1 MELNYKKYIIFLSVL
16 AAIIFSFKLQ
26 DDYVLII
33 PEGFPEP
40 VMPEGNEL
48 TTSRVML
55 GKKLFFDPIVSKDS
69 SVSCASCHLPELA
82 FADTNR
88 FSFGV
93 ENRLGK
99 RNSPSILNI
108 VYHKGFM
115 RDGGM
120 TSLEMQVLAPVQEHV
135 EMDNNVLIIVE
146 KMKNNLEYVNLSKR
160 AYNREPDPYV
170 FTHAISAYERT
181 LIKADS
187 KYDKYY
193 KGNKDALSKS
203 EKRGLA
209 LFKSKRTN
217 CSECHSGILFS
228 DFSIKNN
235 GLYELNYADSGRMR
249 VSLNEADRDL
259 FKVPSLRNV
268 AITQPYMHDGS
279 LATLEAVI
287 EHYNKGGE
295 KHKQK
300 SDLIKPLS
308 LSIREKEDL
317 VNFLKSLTDN
327 EYTYQFK

>member
-1 MELNYKKYIIFLSVL
+1 MVVVLVL
-16 AAIIFSFKLQ
+16 AVLIFSFKLQ

-40 VMPEGNEL
+40 VFPVGNEL
-48 TTSRVML
+48 TTSRVEL

-69 SVSCASCHLPELA
+69 TVSCASCHLPELA

-88 FSFGV
+88 FSLGV

-99 RNSPSILNI
+99 RNSPSIINI

-135 EMDNNVLIIVE
+135 ELDNNVLIIVE
-146 KMKNNLEYVNLSKR
+146 KMKNNPEYVNLSKR
-160 AYNREPDPYV
+160 AYDREPDPYV
-170 FTHAISAYERT
+170 FTRAISAYERT

-187 KYDKYY
+187 KYDAYSR
-193 KGNKDALSKS
+193 GSKDALSAS
-203 EKRGLA
+203 EKRGLE
-209 LFKSKRTN
+209 LFMSNKTN
-217 CSECHSGILFS
+217 CSECHSGIHFS
-228 DFSIKNN
+228 DFTIKNN

-268 AITQPYMHDGS
+268 AITPPYMHDGS
-279 LATLEAVI
+279 IPTLEAVV

-295 KHKQK
+295 NHQQK
-300 SDLIKPLS
+300 SELIKPLG
-308 LSIREKEDL
+308 LSVKDKEDL
-317 VNFLKSLTDN
+317 VNFLTALTDS
-327 EYTYQFK
+327 EYSYQIE

>member
-1 MELNYKKYIIFLSVL
+1 MKLGYKKYIIVLSVL
-16 AAIIFSFKLQ
+16 AVFVFSFKLQ

-33 PEGFPEP
+33 PDGFPEP
-40 VMPEGNEL
+40 VMPVGNEL
-48 TTSRVML
+48 TTSRVEL

-69 SVSCASCHLPELA
+69 TVSCASCHLPELA

-99 RNSPSILNI
+99 RNSPSIMNI

-135 EMDNNVLIIVE
+135 ELDNNVLVIVE
-146 KMKNNLEYVNLSKR
+146 KMKNNPEYVNLSKR
-160 AYNREPDPYV
+160 AYDREPDPYV

-187 KYDKYY
+187 KYDDYHR
-193 KGNKDALSKS
+193 GNKEALSKS
-203 EKRGLA
+203 EKRGLD
-209 LFKSKRTN
+209 LFMSKKTN
-217 CSECHSGILFS
+217 CSECHSGIHFS

-235 GLYELNYADSGRMR
+235 GLYQLNYADSGRMR

-268 AITQPYMHDGS
+268 AITRPYMHDGS
-279 LATLEAVI
+279 IPTLEAVV
-287 EHYNKGGE
+287 EHYNKGG
-295 KHKQK
+295 KNHKQK
-300 SDLIKPLS
+300 SELIQPLA
-308 LSIREKEDL
+308 LTVVEKQDL
-317 VNFLKSLTDN
+317 VNFLKSLTDK
-327 EYTYQFK
+327 EYNNY